1 MFAPLVESWKPIVV
15 GVDASPEAAVA
26 AAAGLRIARQAVVS
40 CHLVHASPT
49 LEDSLPLVPNTAKLE
64 EVRTALRD
72 ATRQNV
78 SAALAGSVPPEVLSH
93 LTVRAGRAPVVLEQ
107 LVAELDAGLV
117 VLGGK
122 HHSALGRW
130 LGSSTVHN
138 LVRRLSVP
146 VLVTRSRA
154 TIGQRVLVAMDL
166 SEAAR
171 PTIEAGERIA
181 RLFDAKLRVLHVVE
195 PLPIPPEPVV
205 PYDLREYQALQVEQF
220 KREIWSLVTLP
231 DAQQDIRYGS
241 VAEAIA
247 AAADDWNADLLVLG
261 SHGKGWVDRF
271 LIGSVTERVLNHL
284 PAATL
289 VIPAERPEAR
299 AAHRA
304 GSPASVTALAGR

>member
-15 GVDASPEAAVA
+15 GVDASPEAAIA
-26 AAAGLRIARQAVVS
+26 AAAGVRIARQAVVS

-49 LEDSLPLVPNTAKLE
+49 LEDSLPLVPNTARLE
-64 EVRTALRD
+64 DLRTALRD
-72 ATRQNV
+72 ATRQDV
-78 SAALAGSVPPEVLSH
+78 SAALAASVPPAVLSH

-154 TIGQRVLVAMDL
+154 TIGRRVLVAVDL

-171 PTIEAGERIA
+171 PTIEAAERVA
-181 RLFDAKLRVLHVVE
+181 RLFDAKLRVLYVVE
-195 PLPIPPEPVV
+195 PIPIPPEPVV
-205 PYDLREYQALQVEQF
+205 PYDPRAYEALQVEQF
-220 KREIWSLVTLP
+220 KRDVWSLVTLP
-231 DAQQDIRYGS
+231 NAQQDIRYGP
-241 VAEAIA
+241 VAAAIA
-247 AAADDWNADLLVLG
+247 ATADDWEADLLVLG
-261 SHGKGWVDRF
+261 SHGKGWVDRL

-284 PAATL
+284 PTATL
-289 VIPAERPEAR
+289 VIPATPGATR
-299 AAHRA
+299 AAASASTSRA
-304 GSPASVTALAGR
+304 AWLAPV